1 MNRYFIFK
9 KIRNVNTENIFKI
22 LEKEKIVDD
31 FEEMQEEQED
41 VKTAI
46 PKKIRKLK
54 VPKIII
60 NEYLPIV
67 DSKSPPEIPIV
78 ITEPDKIFTFK
89 LKSKK

>member
-1 MNRYFIFK
+1 
-9 KIRNVNTENIFKI
+9 
-22 LEKEKIVDD
+22 
-31 FEEMQEEQED
+31 MQEEQED

-60 NEYLPIV
+60 NEYLPIA

-78 ITEPDKIFTFK
+78 ITEPDKVFTFK